1 MSHVK
6 SMEKHSQV
14 HSMTAI
20 NTCTSCATWTCFIR
34 TLSCLLQSTAEGT
47 PPAAV
52 SPPLGGW
59 VGELCLRW
67 DPRHWQS
74 LCTVSYTRR
83 DTHTWS
89 CGTWKGYV
97 QWNPNTACKALSRS
111 GTPSSLT
118 HPFSSCKIMTFSPAR
133 LVCILNGFWKGKD
146 GVYEVTIFYKYYN
159 MALCLP
165 KQCQKIVI
173 MPKIKYLPK
182 SMAIWQLAQWLLAS
196 GK

>member
-1 MSHVK
+1 MIHVK
-6 SMEKHSQV
+6 PMEKHSQI

-89 CGTWKGYV
+89 CGTQGL
-97 QWNPNTACKALSRS
+97 QWTPNTACQALSRS
-111 GTPSSLT
+111 ATPSSLT
-118 HPFSSCKIMTFSPAR
+118 HPFSSCKIMTFTPAR

-146 GVYEVTIFYKYYN
+146 GVYEVTIFYN
-159 MALCLP
+159 T
-165 KQCQKIVI
+165 IVWHYAC
-173 MPKIKYLPK
+173 PCNAKNCHNV
-182 SMAIWQLAQWLLAS
+182 
-196 GK
+196 